1 MNRTRGMGSVP
12 KRLRQ
17 PAVCDVLRRAVYINP
32 LLISHILFKAVFRY
46 PMYLIVLLT
55 FVRNV
60 RDMFELFLY
69 RSRVKELEFRFG
81 LGRHKLDLDYVLV
94 FAELLL
100 RGIFVYRVNGKLL
113 ARFKGGLVSLPAV
126 GLASLLTEPFE
137 KLYRVFD
144 YRGRV
149 LDVGGYLG
157 ETAYLFEKW
166 GAEEVVV
173 YEPEHQLAKHV
184 RETMQ
189 LNKVKGVVYESFV
202 NCSTS
207 HNSVGWI
214 YVLKVGFEVAK
225 VYCEG
230 CEKHLLSLPDDLIRK
245 VPKWVI
251 ECHGPETL
259 RQLCEKFLKAGF
271 KVTFK
276 PYAWNKGIYQL
287 VARDKDFNPQTKLPR
302 TQLFIMTARLS

>member
-1 MNRTRGMGSVP
+1 LNFI
-12 KRLRQ
+12 KRLRK
-17 PAVCDVLRRAVYINP
+17 PSVADVLRVAAEIRASAIP
-32 LLISHILFKAVFRY
+32 FILFKALFRY
-46 PMYLIVLLT
+46 PLYLIVLLL
-55 FVRNV
+55 FVRNI
-60 RDMFELFLY
+60 RDLFELFLY
-69 RSRVKELEFRFG
+69 RCRVKELEFRFG

-100 RGIFVYRVNGKLL
+100 RRIFVYSIDGKLL
-113 ARFKGGLVSLPAV
+113 ARFKGGVVSLPAV
-126 GLASLLTEPFE
+126 GFASLLTEPFE
-137 KLYRVFD
+137 KIYRVFD

-157 ETAYLFEKW
+157 ETAYLFKKW

-173 YEPEHQLAKHV
+173 YEPDPLQAKHV

-189 LNKVKGVVYESFV
+189 LNGVKGVVYESFV
-202 NCSTS
+202 GCCTS
-207 HNSVGWI
+207 HNSVEWAD
-214 YVLKVGFEVAK
+214 VLKDEFEVAK
-225 VYCEG
+225 VDCEG

-259 RQLCEKFLKAGF
+259 GQLCEKFVKAGY

-276 PYAWNKGIYQL
+276 PYGWNKEFYQL
-287 VARDKDFNPQTKLPR
+287 VGRNKDFNSQTKLPR
-302 TQLFIMTARLS
+302 SQLFIMTARLS

>member
-1 MNRTRGMGSVP
+1 
-12 KRLRQ
+12 
-17 PAVCDVLRRAVYINP
+17 
-32 LLISHILFKAVFRY
+32 
-46 PMYLIVLLT
+46 
-55 FVRNV
+55 
-60 RDMFELFLY
+60 
-69 RSRVKELEFRFG
+69 
-81 LGRHKLDLDYVLV
+81 VLV

-100 RGIFVYRVNGKLL
+100 RRIFVYSVDGKLL
-113 ARFKGGLVSLPAV
+113 ARFKGGVVSLPAV
-126 GLASLLTEPFE
+126 GFASLLTEPFE
-137 KLYRVFD
+137 KFYRVFD
-144 YRGRV
+144 YNGRV

-157 ETAYLFEKW
+157 ETAYLFKKW

-189 LNKVKGVVYESFV
+189 LNGVKGVVYESFV
-202 NCSTS
+202 GCSTS

-214 YVLKVGFEVAK
+214 DVLKDRFEVAK
-225 VYCEG
+225 VDCEG

-276 PYAWNKGIYQL
+276 PYIWRSGYEL
-287 VARDKDFNPQTKLPR
+287 VGRDMVFDPQTKLPR

>member
-1 MNRTRGMGSVP
+1 
-12 KRLRQ
+12 
-17 PAVCDVLRRAVYINP
+17 
-32 LLISHILFKAVFRY
+32 
-46 PMYLIVLLT
+46 
-55 FVRNV
+55 
-60 RDMFELFLY
+60 LFLY
-69 RSRVKELEFRFG
+69 RDRVKELEFRFG
-81 LGRHKLDLDYVLV
+81 LGKHKLDLEYVLV

-100 RGIFVYRVNGKLL
+100 RRIFVYSVNGKLL
-113 ARFKGGLVSLPAV
+113 ARFKGGVISLPAV
-126 GLASLLTEPFE
+126 GFASLLIEPFE
-137 KLYRVFD
+137 KIYRVFD
-144 YRGRV
+144 YKGRV

-157 ETAYLFEKW
+157 ETAYLFKKW

-189 LNKVKGVVYESFV
+189 LNKVKGLVYESFV

-214 YVLKVGFEVAK
+214 DVLKNGFEVAK
-225 VYCEG
+225 VDCEG

-276 PYAWNKGIYQL
+276 PYIWGSGYEL
-287 VARDKDFNPQTKLPR
+287 VGRDMVFSSQIKLPR